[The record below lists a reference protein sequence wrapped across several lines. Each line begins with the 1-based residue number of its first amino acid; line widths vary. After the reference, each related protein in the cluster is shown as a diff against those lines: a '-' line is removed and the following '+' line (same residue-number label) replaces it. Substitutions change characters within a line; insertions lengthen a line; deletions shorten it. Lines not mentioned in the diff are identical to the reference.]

1 MKTLLLSLIA
11 LVFATAAIAQAPT
24 VKTILELVD
33 STNEGQR
40 HAILAK
46 VGYTYKFVKTE
57 EYFWGMQGYRAKTF
71 VPKNAIDNSE
81 NTDIIMTSQDK
92 GYIAVDY
99 FTTVKENYEI
109 LLNSIKA
116 VGFVPNPRFKKKQS
130 EKYISL
136 HNRAKF
142 FKTFI
147 TAFILEKDGKTM
159 YYINVVNFPLYK
171 EDDQFNFDINPLF
184 KKDN

>member
-1 MKTLLLSLIA
+1 MKTFLLSIIA
-11 LVFATAAIAQAPT
+11 LAISTSAFAQVPT
-24 VKTILELVD
+24 VKTMLELVD

-46 VGYTYKFVKTE
+46 VGYAYKFVKTE
-57 EYFWGMQGYRAKTF
+57 EYFWGMQGYKAKTF

-92 GYIAVDY
+92 GYIGVDY
-99 FTTVKENYEI
+99 CTTVKENYEI

-136 HNRAKF
+136 HNRSKY

-147 TAFILEKDGKTM
+147 TAFIVEKDGKTF
-159 YYINVVNFPLYK
+159 YYIDVVQYPLYK